1 MSNFVLIILCFGLGV
16 LLDRLGRFPKNAVDA
31 LNAFLI
37 HISVPALAL
46 LYVHD
51 LPLNVDTLLPLSMA
65 WIVFAA
71 GLLLFKAIGRACNMS
86 PQTYGCLAL
95 TSALGNT
102 GFVGYPMISAF
113 FGAEA
118 LGLGIICDQGTF
130 FAMSLPGMLLAAR
143 LSSSETPS
151 MGGVLKKLLS
161 FPPLLAVIAGLF
173 LHEVEYPALVVDIL
187 QKLSATLTPLA
198 LISVG
203 LSIPF
208 GAFRARFW
216 PLALGLSYKLLV
228 APALI
233 LALFGA
239 VMGLRGDIL
248 TISVFSAAMPPMVLG
263 GVLAREHDLAPD
275 LASLIVGI
283 GTPIGLLTAPCW
295 RFLLQFFG

>member
-1 MSNFVLIILCFGLGV
+1 
-16 LLDRLGRFPKNAVDA
+16 
-31 LNAFLI
+31 
-37 HISVPALAL
+37 
-46 LYVHD
+46 
-51 LPLNVDTLLPLSMA
+51 
-65 WIVFAA
+65 
-71 GLLLFKAIGRACNMS
+71 
-86 PQTYGCLAL
+86 
-95 TSALGNT
+95 
-102 GFVGYPMISAF
+102 
-113 FGAEA
+113 
-118 LGLGIICDQGTF
+118 
-130 FAMSLPGMLLAAR
+130 
-143 LSSSETPS
+143 
-151 MGGVLKKLLS
+151 
-161 FPPLLAVIAGLF
+161 
-173 LHEVEYPALVVDIL
+173 
-187 QKLSATLTPLA
+187 